1 MRVKDRGSRW
11 SPNVA
16 PDNPEDLPIYL
27 FNELSKLSQV
37 VYQVDRLH
45 LDRQSTEPDKP
56 RDGDI
61 ALFNQDVVGAKSGIY
76 YFKEYDNPAGHIDAG
91 QWWFLTAESPS

>member
-11 SPNVA
+11 SPNIA
-16 PDNPEDLPIYL
+16 PDNPEELPLYL
-27 FNELSKLSQV
+27 FNELSKLGQTL
-37 VYQVDRLH
+37 YQVDRVH

-61 ALFNQDVVGAKSGIY
+61 ALFNQNVVGGKSGIY
-76 YFKEYDNPAGHIDAG
+76 YFKLKDDDSGNG
-91 QWWFLTAESPS
+91 QWWFLTAEEPS